1 MSGQPSPAGPIGIV
15 VAMQSELQHLLAHVT
30 PEREIQDGPWL
41 DQFVSLDG
49 APLVLLRCGIGMVNA
64 AAGTEHLIS
73 QYAPRAILNFGCA
86 GAHRRDILPG
96 DVVIG
101 NGAVNHGAM
110 HILASG
116 DTFFPGLEYQ
126 FAGED
131 VALTELTTD
140 PSLRDLTIAAAENW
154 TPDAWPRGV
163 NVPADKEQ
171 REPVVHIGRVGS
183 ADIWT
188 QHHGRIDELH
198 ARHQTLCEDMEAAA
212 IAHICARRRVPFMTV
227 KDISNNEFYVVSEL
241 ADQGE
246 VLPAAEVGRRSAEL
260 IMRLIA
266 RMAVAPGG

>member
-1 MSGQPSPAGPIGIV
+1 MVDLSPAPPLGIV

-30 PEREIQDGPWL
+30 PVREIQAGPWL
-41 DQFVSLDG
+41 DQFVTLDG
-49 APLVLLRCGIGMVNA
+49 VPLVALRCGIGMVNA

-73 QYAPRAILNFGCA
+73 AYAPRAILNFGCA

-126 FAGED
+126 FAGEE

-140 PSLRDLTIAAAENW
+140 QTLRDLTIAAAAGW
-154 TPDAWPRGV
+154 TPDAWPRGL
-163 NVPADKEQ
+163 NLPPDMEQ
-171 REPVVHIGRVGS
+171 RDPVVHVGRVGS

-198 ARHQTLCEDMEAAA
+198 ARHETLCEDMEAAA
-212 IAHICARRRVPFMTV
+212 IAHICARHRVPFMTV
-227 KDISNNEFYVVSEL
+227 KDISNNEYYVVSEL

-266 RMAVAPGG
+266 GMDAVPAS

>member
-1 MSGQPSPAGPIGIV
+1 MSGEPSPASPIGIV
-15 VAMQSELQHLLAHVT
+15 VAMQSELQHLLAHVI
-30 PEREIQDGPWL
+30 PEREIQDGPWH
-41 DQFVSLDG
+41 DQFGTLDG
-49 APLVLLRCGIGMVNA
+49 VPLVTLRCGIGMVNA

-73 QYAPRAILNFGCA
+73 TYAPRAILNFGCA

-126 FAGED
+126 FAGEE

-140 PSLRDLTIAAAENW
+140 TTLRDLTIAAAENW
-154 TPDAWPRGV
+154 KPGPWPRGL
-163 NVPADKEQ
+163 NLPLELEQ
-171 REPVVHIGRVGS
+171 RDPVVHVGRIGS

-188 QHHGRIDELH
+188 QHHERIDELH

-212 IAHICARRRVPFMTV
+212 IAHVCARHRTPFMTV

-241 ADQGE
+241 AKQGE

-266 RMAVAPGG
+266 RMEAVTAS